1 MKVRKLAVALALAGG
16 LGSGVA
22 QALGLGEIELQ
33 SYLNEPL
40 DADINLRKSSG
51 IDPDNVF
58 VSIASPRDFER
69 VGLDRSHFLTQLDFK
84 VTTAPDGS
92 LVINVT
98 SRKALREPYLN
109 FLVEVTW
116 PQGRL
121 MREYAVLVD
130 PPMYAEESGLQEE
143 VTAPSATTAT
153 SSSRPPAAGT
163 RQRTDQARPATRSAA
178 GQVGPTGSSD
188 TLWSIAERVRPDNS
202 LSIQQ
207 VMLALQDLN
216 PDAFIGGNINRLK
229 RGQVLRVPTTEPIRA
244 RTRAEANRLV
254 SAQNRALQQDTQ
266 RPVDATEATS
276 GQAPAQAATPAG
288 DELKLVVDE
297 GSAEDGAA
305 AGDGELPGG
314 VDAGEAV
321 AREELEAA
329 RRENEE
335 LNSRLQDMQEQ
346 VKTLQRLVE
355 LKNNQLAEMQQMG
368 GEDEPAGQAT
378 AGQPAAT
385 GEPETAGS
393 AAGDTAEEDMAAE
406 QAAAEESGADAAAPQ
421 PAPPVQEPRKAFPGN
436 VVDMIVNNPVYQIAL
451 GAGLL
456 LLLVLLALLA
466 RRNSHREKAF
476 YEQLNSED
484 EGPGSEAIDLDV
496 GEEAMPEL
504 EGDDPLAEADAYIA
518 YGRHDQ
524 AAQALEAAISRE
536 PSRTDLR
543 LKLLGIYA
551 DLKERES
558 FDKQFNEIA
567 ALDDSAA
574 TAEAEALRT
583 RLEEAEATPSIDEL
597 ESQLRSGAFSSD
609 SGVND
614 QTLVDQAGEEKPE
627 DQPETADEFDGDFG
641 SLGLDEAV
649 TPDESGDQPEQWRQ
663 GTAGEGDA
671 EKTKA
676 GGESAE
682 AEYGHDMIEYDLSGL
697 EDDKDSAE
705 SATDESAREDA
716 VPRGRSSDEEFEF
729 EIEEDSLEGPDT
741 ELADSD
747 LDFGLIESESGSE
760 ADYSGFEES
769 LEQPRNDYGA
779 GDEDDLSLDL
789 SEDDQES
796 GLDLE
801 PEDEAAAPE
810 PLPGEEPGETEAE
823 DLPAEADTA
832 SQPEDNAAEPDL
844 DDLDESF
851 LDDLDAELDKVAT
864 EDEFPGEQEESLD
877 DLELD
882 VSDEDIALMQEFAEA
897 DVEEEPGSAA
907 DEVPGLE
914 DAFTGEEE
922 ASPEDSASA
931 DEVLGEPPLVD
942 EDQPEDALTS
952 LDDTSADEAA
962 YGKTGKSALDLDE
975 SELGEDDDF
984 DFLSGTDEAATK
996 LDLARA
1002 YMEMG
1007 DVDGARD
1014 ILEEVTLEGND
1025 EQKAEAQDLLKNLS

>member
-1 MKVRKLAVALALAGG
+1 
-16 LGSGVA
+16 
-22 QALGLGEIELQ
+22 
-33 SYLNEPL
+33 
-40 DADINLRKSSG
+40 
-51 IDPDNVF
+51 
-58 VSIASPRDFER
+58 
-69 VGLDRSHFLTQLDFK
+69 
-84 VTTAPDGS
+84 
-92 LVINVT
+92 
-98 SRKALREPYLN
+98 
-109 FLVEVTW
+109 
-116 PQGRL
+116 
-121 MREYAVLVD
+121 
-130 PPMYAEESGLQEE
+130 
-143 VTAPSATTAT
+143 
-153 SSSRPPAAGT
+153 
-163 RQRTDQARPATRSAA
+163 
-178 GQVGPTGSSD
+178 
-188 TLWSIAERVRPDNS
+188 
-202 LSIQQ
+202 
-207 VMLALQDLN
+207 
-216 PDAFIGGNINRLK
+216 
-229 RGQVLRVPTTEPIRA
+229 
-244 RTRAEANRLV
+244 
-254 SAQNRALQQDTQ
+254 
-266 RPVDATEATS
+266 
-276 GQAPAQAATPAG
+276 
-288 DELKLVVDE
+288 
-297 GSAEDGAA
+297 
-305 AGDGELPGG
+305 
-314 VDAGEAV
+314 
-321 AREELEAA
+321 
-329 RRENEE
+329 
-335 LNSRLQDMQEQ
+335 
-346 VKTLQRLVE
+346 
-355 LKNNQLAEMQQMG
+355 
-368 GEDEPAGQAT
+368 
-378 AGQPAAT
+378 
-385 GEPETAGS
+385 
-393 AAGDTAEEDMAAE
+393 
-406 QAAAEESGADAAAPQ
+406 
-421 PAPPVQEPRKAFPGN
+421 
-436 VVDMIVNNPVYQIAL
+436 
-451 GAGLL
+451 
-456 LLLVLLALLA
+456 
-466 RRNSHREKAF
+466 
-476 YEQLNSED
+476 
-484 EGPGSEAIDLDV
+484 
-496 GEEAMPEL
+496 
-504 EGDDPLAEADAYIA
+504 
-518 YGRHDQ
+518 
-524 AAQALEAAISRE
+524 
-536 PSRTDLR
+536 
-543 LKLLGIYA
+543 
-551 DLKERES
+551 
-558 FDKQFNEIA
+558 
-567 ALDDSAA
+567 
-574 TAEAEALRT
+574 
-583 RLEEAEATPSIDEL
+583 
-597 ESQLRSGAFSSD
+597 
-609 SGVND
+609 
-614 QTLVDQAGEEKPE
+614 
-627 DQPETADEFDGDFG
+627 
-641 SLGLDEAV
+641 
-649 TPDESGDQPEQWRQ
+649 
-663 GTAGEGDA
+663 
-671 EKTKA
+671 
-676 GGESAE
+676 
-682 AEYGHDMIEYDLSGL
+682 MIEYDLSGL